1 MTDLTAIPRK
11 HSALIADAWCSHN
24 RQLELTERI
33 TNMAK
38 QHTAPHP
45 PADPVTAAEQ
55 TIASLELDR
64 RQLVSAR
71 AADDA
76 EMAKHAY
83 ASRVLHEVESGRVLR
98 EIGERAISRDQHLR
112 ELDCAILEAR
122 DHLAA
127 AKAAEAKEAERER
140 AVQLRA
146 QLKRLRMAGQAA
158 DGALAVLVGAAGEIH
173 KATDE
178 LHRLGCPSPTGQQIL
193 SFGERAIR
201 SAIQQTVWSRCIERL
216 ASSEKTTFG
225 HVISQWATAIENR
238 LGEAEQPNKERAA

>member
-1 MTDLTAIPRK
+1 MTMTDHAEHTLNNLRQKRDALVAHGIKLGEERAK
-11 HSALIADAWCSHN
+11 LAFSAHAEADKAAQKRLDAVHG
-24 RQLELTERI
+24 ELGRFE
-33 TNMAK
+33 
-38 QHTAPHP
+38 
-45 PADPVTAAEQ
+45 
-55 TIASLELDR
+55 SELKSVDE
-64 RQLVSAR
+64 A
-71 AADDA
+71 
-76 EMAKHAY
+76 
-83 ASRVLHEVESGRVLR
+83 
-98 EIGERAISRDQHLR
+98 IGEATKR
-112 ELDCAILEAR
+112 
-122 DHLAA
+122 LAVA
-127 AKAAEAKEAERER
+127 ERAEAKEAERAR
-140 AVQLRA
+140 AVQMRA

-238 LGEAEQPNKERAA
+238 LGEAERTTEAA